1 MNKGPRSKKSI
12 KKPAV
17 TIKKPAITVA
27 SFHEA
32 KTAELRD
39 LFQSK
44 VIGPRD
50 LKAFVDNYAQ
60 EFEQTFP
67 REYPNTAQRIFL
79 FQNASER
86 FLQLHKEKLRNYENN
101 GKKSLVDLVPLLDE
115 FISNFPEGEKAFIYY
130 QDNAIFKE
138 FSESL
143 QSALE
148 SKIGDGDRFNL
159 TAGKPGV
166 PSRCVEALLLQ
177 SLSKLP
183 LAISTPVQPR
193 KPNDNTPPR
202 TNALGKSIAKLI
214 RRSTNYFNNGNIKGA
229 TTVTMTANALSYF
242 DIDAFSKYESEAHPV
257 LHLLPTKQN
266 ADIDN
271 FIRACLDSIQPTTS
285 SESLIRFMHTVCL
298 LSPQENRTKHL
309 NSAAAQGYLKTIAT
323 DINLDRIM
331 TRSFA
336 SQLFILKNIYSDV
349 FPPLLADKI
358 APYIEEFRAQAHDS
372 RFERDVGRDIIAAA
386 NELAVTYPGLINPQ
400 YLDFDNPIST
410 ELGMES
416 DIAYVDGDL
425 KVCIQIDGDK
435 YHRHLGSKVETQRT
449 KLRDFCFQNQGWELI
464 KFSDSAKSQALVLE
478 QLLQK
483 IVIPTFELKTK
494 NTIKKMTTVISELQ
508 MLATEAPL
516 QSKKAKLI
524 EELTLAVK
532 QAKELIPT
540 GAQLKQANTDVEV
553 YSAKNL
559 ALANELE
566 LQTAK
571 VTEHHANVFAA
582 SEEYA
587 LLVAEMDILEK
598 QIADRREKYDIASA
612 ALKKYDPQKNTDKTI
627 TRRGL
632 ETAARD
638 AKNDVDELQTSYYS
652 LEDKHKAARAIKAKY
667 EAIYG
672 TAQELLSQLKQT
684 FAQNAQRV
692 AEAQDKIQH
701 IQKALLSPIV
711 GSDLLEAYALFQRE
725 VAGSKVTKSKMS
737 ADADMFVP
745 DMDFT
750 APSYHDYVDA
760 PAYQPG
766 MLQTLT
772 AATYAAPSCSYEN
785 DYGHLAAGRG
795 VHFAYSHP
803 HAASSLMTN
812 AREENSQPPSH
823 NVRGCYSR
831 TSGH

>member
-12 KKPAV
+12 KKPAI
-17 TIKKPAITVA
+17 TIKKPVITVA

-32 KTAELRD
+32 KTAELEQ
-39 LFQSK
+39 LFESK
-44 VIGPRD
+44 VIEPRA

-60 EFEQTFP
+60 DFEQRFP
-67 REYPNTAQRIFL
+67 RAYPNTAQRISL
-79 FQNASER
+79 FQKASEK
-86 FLQLHKEKLRNYENN
+86 FLALNAAKLDNYTHND
-101 GKKSLVDLVPLLDE
+101 KKTLVDLVPLLDE
-115 FISNFPEGEKAFIYY
+115 FISNFPEGEKAFIHY
-130 QDNAIFKE
+130 QDNALFQA
-138 FSESL
+138 FSENL

-148 SKIGDGDRFNL
+148 RKIGDGDRFNL

-166 PSRCVEALLLQ
+166 PRLCAEALLLQ

-193 KPNDNTPPR
+193 KPNDITPPR
-202 TNALGKSIAKLI
+202 TNELGKNIAKLI
-214 RRSTNYFNNGNIKGA
+214 RRSTKYFNDGNIKSA

-242 DIDAFSKYESEAHPV
+242 DIDAFSKYESEPHP
-257 LHLLPTKQN
+257 LLRLSPTKQN

-271 FIRACLDSIQPTTS
+271 FIHACLDSIQPATS
-285 SESLIRFMHTVCL
+285 TEGLIRFMHTICL
-298 LSPQENRTKHL
+298 LSPQENRKKYL
-309 NSAAAQGYLKTIAT
+309 SSAVAQGYLTTIAS
-323 DINLDRIM
+323 DLNLDRIL

-349 FPPLLADKI
+349 FPDELADRI
-358 APYIEEFRAQAHDS
+358 APYIDQFRAQAHDS
-372 RFERDVGRDIIAAA
+372 RFERIVGREVITAAR
-386 NELAVTYPGLINPQ
+386 ELEATYPGLINPQ

-435 YHRHLGSKVETQRT
+435 YHRYLGSGVETQRT
-449 KLRDFCFQNQGWELI
+449 KLRDFCFQNQGWDLI
-464 KFSDSAKSQALVLE
+464 KFSDSAKSQALILD

-483 IVIPTFELKTK
+483 IVIPTFELKTQ
-494 NTIKKMTTVISELQ
+494 NNIEKMTTAISELQ
-508 MLATEAPL
+508 VLATEAPL

-540 GAQLKQANTDVEV
+540 SAQLKQAKTDVED

-582 SEEYA
+582 SEDYAQLAEKMADLEMRIGSRRNEYETA
-587 LLVAEMDILEK
+587 K
-598 QIADRREKYDIASA
+598 A
-612 ALKKYDPQKNTDKTI
+612 ALSKYNPTTNTDKSV

-632 ETAARD
+632 ETAVQD
-638 AKNDVDELQTSYYS
+638 AKNRVEELDSETYLLYNKLKVANST
-652 LEDKHKAARAIKAKY
+652 KAKNEVTY
-667 EAIYG
+667 
-672 TAQELLSQLKQT
+672 TAAQAALSKLKET
-684 FAQNAQRV
+684 FAQNAQSA
-692 AEAQDKIQH
+692 AEAQDKIQL

-711 GSDLLEAYALFQRE
+711 GTDLLEAYALFQRE
-725 VAGSKVTKSKMS
+725 VAGSKVTKRKMS
-737 ADADMFVP
+737 ADADIFVP

-750 APSYHDYVDA
+750 APSLHDYLDA
-760 PAYQPG
+760 PAYQPS
-766 MLQTLT
+766 MLLAF
-772 AATYAAPSCSYEN
+772 AATTHAAPSCSYES
-785 DYGHLAAGRG
+785 DYGYLAGRG
-795 VHFAYSHP
+795 VHFAYGPTS
-803 HAASSLMTN
+803 ASSTMTN
-812 AREENSQPPSH
+812 THVESAQPPSH
-823 NVRGCYSR
+823 NVRSCYSR
-831 TSGH
+831 ASGH

>member
-12 KKPAV
+12 KKPAI

-32 KTAELRD
+32 KTAELD
-39 LFQSK
+39 KLLVSK
-44 VIGPRD
+44 VIEPRA
-50 LKAFVDNYAQ
+50 LKAFVDNYVQ
-60 EFEQTFP
+60 EFERTFP
-67 REYPNTAQRIFL
+67 RAYPNTAQRISL
-79 FQNASER
+79 FQKASEK
-86 FLQLHKEKLRNYENN
+86 FLALNAATLYNYTHNN
-101 GKKSLVDLVPLLDE
+101 KKTLVDLVPLLDE
-115 FISNFPEGEKAFIYY
+115 FINNFPEGENAFIHY
-130 QDNAIFKE
+130 QDNALFQAFCE
-138 FSESL
+138 NL

-148 SKIGDGDRFNL
+148 RKIGDGDRFNL

-193 KPNDNTPPR
+193 KPNDYTPPR
-202 TNALGKSIAKLI
+202 TNELGKNIAKLI
-214 RRSTNYFNNGNIKGA
+214 RRSTKYFNDGNIKSA

-242 DIDAFSKYESEAHPV
+242 DIEAFSKYESEPHP
-257 LHLLPTKQN
+257 LLRLSPTKQN

-271 FIRACLDSIQPTTS
+271 FIHACLDSIQPATS
-285 SESLIRFMHTVCL
+285 TEGLIRFMHTICL
-298 LSPQENRTKHL
+298 LSPQENRKKYL
-309 NSAAAQGYLKTIAT
+309 SSAVAQGYLTTIAS
-323 DINLDRIM
+323 DLNLDRIL

-349 FPPLLADKI
+349 FPDELADRI
-358 APYIEEFRAQAHDS
+358 APYIDQFRAQAHDS
-372 RFERDVGRDIIAAA
+372 RFERIVGREVITAAR
-386 NELAVTYPGLINPQ
+386 ELEATYPGLINPQ

-425 KVCIQIDGDK
+425 KVCIQIDGEK
-435 YHRHLGSKVETQRT
+435 YHRHLGSLVETQRT
-449 KLRDFCFQNQGWELI
+449 KLRDYCFEKQGWESI
-464 KFSDSAKSQALVLE
+464 KFSDSAKSQALVLD

-494 NTIKKMTTVISELQ
+494 NNIEKMTTAISELQ
-508 MLATEAPL
+508 VLATEAPL

-540 GAQLKQANTDVEV
+540 GAQLKQAKTDVDV
-553 YSAKNL
+553 YSKMNL

-566 LQTAK
+566 SQTAK
-571 VTEHHANVFAA
+571 VSEHHANVFAA

-587 LLVAEMDILEK
+587 VLAAEMANLEQK
-598 QIADRREKYDIASA
+598 IAVCRDEYEIAA
-612 ALKKYDPQKNTDKTI
+612 ATYKKYDPKTNTDKTI

-638 AKNDVDELQTSYYS
+638 AKNAVDELLTSYCS
-652 LEDKHKAARAIKAKY
+652 LEDKRKATGSIKASY
-667 EAIYG
+667 EAAYG
-672 TAQELLSQLKQT
+672 TAQGSLSKIKQT
-684 FAQNAQRV
+684 FAQNAQSV
-692 AEAQDKIQH
+692 TEAKDKIQL

-711 GSDLLEAYALFQRE
+711 GTDLLEAYALFQRE

-737 ADADMFVP
+737 ADADIYVP

-750 APSYHDYVDA
+750 APSLHDYLDA
-760 PAYQPG
+760 PAYQPS
-766 MLQTLT
+766 MLLAFA
-772 AATYAAPSCSYEN
+772 AATHAAPSCSYEN
-785 DYGHLAAGRG
+785 DHGYLAAGRSL
-795 VHFAYSHP
+795 HFAHGSP
-803 HAASSLMTN
+803 HAASSKMTN
-812 AREENSQPPSH
+812 AHEENAQPPTH
-823 NVRGCYSR
+823 NVRGCYTR